1 MMQPWQRA
9 LLRLA
14 RGYVAVVAGAGLAWL
29 AVAITQEPDIDPK
42 LALALAP
49 IVMAVAK
56 YLRDKG
62 WIVLPA

>member
-1 MMQPWQRA
+1 MQPWQRA
-9 LLRLA
+9 LIRLV
-14 RGYVAVVAGAGLAWL
+14 RGYVAVGAGAGLAWL
-29 AVAITQEPDIDPK
+29 ALAVAQQPDIDPK